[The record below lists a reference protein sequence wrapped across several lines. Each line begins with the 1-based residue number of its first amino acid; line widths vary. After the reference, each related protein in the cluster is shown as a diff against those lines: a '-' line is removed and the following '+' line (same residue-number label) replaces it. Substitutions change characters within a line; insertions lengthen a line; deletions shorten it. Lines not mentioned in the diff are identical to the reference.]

1 MAATILNPV
10 SDGLKQL
17 SDRLKAGSNQP
28 KGINM
33 SILKLADNLYISPQL
48 TQADAEEVAK
58 LGIQSVI
65 CNRPDGEEEGQP
77 EFSQVQQWL
86 AAAGIFHSVQQP
98 VVAPQINADDVA
110 RFKQLLAESPAPVL
124 AYCRTGTRCSL
135 LWGYNQLADG
145 ADVAEV
151 MAAAKQA
158 GVDLSN
164 FEARLQEAAKR

>member
-1 MAATILNPV
+1 
-10 SDGLKQL
+10 
-17 SDRLKAGSNQP
+17 
-28 KGINM
+28 M
-33 SILKLADNLYISPQL
+33 SITKLADNLYIAPQL
-48 TQADAEEVAK
+48 TPTDVGAAAK
-58 LGIQSVI
+58 LGIRSVI
-65 CNRPDGEEEGQP
+65 CNRPDGEEDGQP
-77 EFSQVQQWL
+77 AFSEVQQWL
-86 AAAGIFHSVQQP
+86 ADAGIHHSVQQP
-98 VVAPQINADDVA
+98 VVAPQINADDAA
-110 RFKQLLAESPAPVL
+110 RFKALRQENPAPVL